1 LLKNI
6 NKRKWK
12 FWYIIKDIQVKEFSP
27 HKEDNIL
34 RQYSSF
40 FLLEEYFLKA
50 PSQIHEK
57 ICEYFDENYNKPSFD
72 KNTKANILNL
82 LKIIAQSSSEF
93 RKAEKI
99 LENIKDEKD
108 LIKCYTAE
116 SIIVYFLN
124 EYLREVNNKK
134 LEFLD

>member
-1 LLKNI
+1 MLKNI